1 MRFLFT
7 ATSVSS
13 AGSAAQVSTD
23 SMSRVIAFT
32 FRARVGNG
40 AKMTIG
46 NSSTV
51 SSTTGFSVSSTGTFP
66 PDGSMFTMPVEQG
79 RIKGRPPSDFWVNSS
94 TSTTDK
100 IDGAFLVEP

>member
-7 ATSVSS
+7 STKISS
-13 AGSAAQVSTD
+13 GGSAVQVSTD

-32 FRARVGNG
+32 FTARANNLP
-40 AKMTIG
+40 MYIG
-46 NSSTV
+46 NSSALSSANGFTV
-51 SSTTGFSVSSTGTFP
+51 SSRGFFP
-66 PDGSMFTMPVEQG
+66 PSGEMFTMPVEQG

-94 TSTTDK
+94 PSTPDK